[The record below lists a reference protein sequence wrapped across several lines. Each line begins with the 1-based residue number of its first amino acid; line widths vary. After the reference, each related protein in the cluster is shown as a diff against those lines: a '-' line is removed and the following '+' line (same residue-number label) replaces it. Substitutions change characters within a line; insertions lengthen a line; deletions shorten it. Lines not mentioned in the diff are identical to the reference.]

1 VLTLVVREIRDNIV
15 SVVGPCLIGA
25 IIVTI
30 LICASFW
37 EMQGGVFIFPS
48 VLLGVMLLGF
58 CSLGAVQMYGDRAN
72 RISSLLSTLAVT
84 RGQIFTA
91 RVLVGVLTILA
102 SLAPGIIMAIVLLWA
117 FGTPLE
123 FFYRMIVEIIL
134 AITLTG
140 LACYCVGL
148 MVGWTAN
155 KAWLAA
161 GSLSL
166 FALMA
171 TLIWIK
177 GFGVEAMLILL
188 LSIVAMLLRTWQR
201 FTSASL

>member
-1 VLTLVVREIRDNIV
+1 MLTLIGREIYDNLV
-15 SVVGPCLIGA
+15 YVVGLCLGSA
-25 IIVTI
+25 MIVT
-30 LICASFW
+30 LLVCESFW
-37 EMQGGVFIFPS
+37 DMQEAVFVFPGI
-48 VLLGVMLLGF
+48 LLLVMLLGF
-58 CSLGAVQMYGDRAN
+58 CALGAAQMYGDRAN

-84 RGQIFTA
+84 RGQIFAA

-102 SLAPGIIMAIVLLWA
+102 SLAPGIGMAIVLLRA

-123 FFYRMIVEIIL
+123 FFHRMIVEISL
-134 AITLTG
+134 AIILTG

-171 TLIWIK
+171 TLVWIK
-177 GFGVEAMLILL
+177 GFGVEVMLILL
-188 LSIVAMLLRTWQR
+188 LSIGAMLLRTWQT
-201 FTSASL
+201 FTSAPL